1 MRFYMNNKKIVSS
14 IIVIVM
20 ILSMISNVNVFEAF
34 AALEGGCG
42 TTCKPNT
49 VKWSLDEESGV
60 MTITGESMMLN
71 FGSTAP
77 GWDEY
82 RDLIKKIVIK
92 NGVENIGDFAF
103 KYCKNLK
110 SVVIENGVT
119 RIGSRA
125 FIGCRALESVS
136 IPDSITKIDDN
147 AFHGCISLDASKLN
161 IPEGAIIGEGAFN
174 TQGSYEI
181 MRKTKELLSDYF
193 DKLIVTNDTEK
204 AVLSKEM
211 YNLMQQEGLTSSAYF
226 LEFTK
231 INATTDNAGS
241 IVATVAI
248 HHNIENENITVTKQI
263 DKLIVEENNTI
274 QNSTAQPEVSVQPT
288 NEVTIQP
295 EATIQPT
302 TEVTTQP
309 TNNTEQSKETENV
322 FVKEEAIV
330 DNYKVTIG
338 DNYIT
343 IGWIVVKGATGYKI
357 SVLKNGQWSLIKDSS
372 TPCFRYNNIELGLT
386 YSFAIRAYNKTGDV
400 IVLADEYKMITVPT
414 TKKETT
420 TNETTTNETTKQ
432 PSNSTGSKSGNSTGS
447 QPSNS
452 TGSQLGN
459 NTGSQPG
466 NSTGSQP
473 SKDTEQKVEESLKLD
488 PSKEPETTDEPE
500 VTKEPE
506 KAEEPTK
513 EPTKKPET
521 VFVKKEAKVK
531 KVKTK
536 VDNTAINIGWS
547 KVEGATGYRIFVLK
561 NGKWTKVKD
570 TNNTSYKVNNL
581 KQGTS
586 YKFAIRAY
594 NKSDD
599 KVIWADEYKTINSF
613 TKPVQ
618 VTKFTIKSKSKTAV
632 STTWKKTTGASGY
645 RLYIEKNGKW
655 VKVGTIKGNNYTF
668 KGLKKNTKYKFAVK
682 AYKTDGKNTVFADK
696 CTILN
701 IKTSK

>member
-119 RIGSRA
+119 AIGSRA
-125 FIGCRALESVS
+125 FLACRALESVS
-136 IPDSITKIDDN
+136 IPESITKIGDN
-147 AFHGCISLDASKLN
+147 AFYGCISLDASKLS
-161 IPEGAIIGEGAFN
+161 IPNGALIGEGAFN

-181 MRKTKELLSDYF
+181 MRITKELLSDYF

-343 IGWIVVKGATGYKI
+343 IGWIVVKGATGY
-357 SVLKNGQWSLIKDSS
+357 
-372 TPCFRYNNIELGLT
+372 
-386 YSFAIRAYNKTGDV
+386 
-400 IVLADEYKMITVPT
+400 
-414 TKKETT
+414 
-420 TNETTTNETTKQ
+420 
-432 PSNSTGSKSGNSTGS
+432 
-447 QPSNS
+447 
-452 TGSQLGN
+452 
-459 NTGSQPG
+459 
-466 NSTGSQP
+466 
-473 SKDTEQKVEESLKLD
+473 
-488 PSKEPETTDEPE
+488 
-500 VTKEPE
+500 
-506 KAEEPTK
+506 
-513 EPTKKPET
+513 
-521 VFVKKEAKVK
+521 
-531 KVKTK
+531 
-536 VDNTAINIGWS
+536 
-547 KVEGATGYRIFVLK
+547 RIFVLK

-645 RLYIEKNGKW
+645 RLYMENNGKW